1 MGTGSAAQGKGP
13 EYLIANPAR
22 NELYVQYFEIIGA
35 EGLTIF
41 LVNLLIIDL
50 VKKNV
55 VSKRQL
61 FNSLQG
67 PPVHGMAFTFN
78 SSNGG
83 LYVSKS
89 SKNVVL
95 KFDPLVKKP
104 LKTIH
109 LGKAPLWKRFA
120 SVLFEFA
127 EPVAVDNTTS
137 RVYVTDSGKSLL
149 YEVVG

>member
-1 MGTGSAAQGKGP
+1 
-13 EYLIANPAR
+13 
-22 NELYVQYFEIIGA
+22 
-35 EGLTIF
+35 
-41 LVNLLIIDL
+41 
-50 VKKNV
+50 
-55 VSKRQL
+55 
-61 FNSLQG
+61 
-67 PPVHGMAFTFN
+67 MAFTFN

-109 LGKAPLWKRFA
+109 LDKPPLWKRFA
-120 SVLFEFA
+120 YVLFEFA

-137 RVYVTDSGKSLL
+137 RVYVTDSSKSLL